1 MTGAV
6 EVVSLNMVTK
16 NPRVSPRSAK
26 PSAMAVSPRPA
37 RRQMG
42 TRTANLKNLKVSSTG
57 PYTSQG

>member
-16 NPRVSPRSAK
+16 NPGAKCEAFSDGHQGSA
-26 PSAMAVSPRPA
+26 RTPA
-37 RRQMG
+37 DGYSHR
-42 TRTANLKNLKVSSTG
+42 ANLKVSSTG